1 MSNQSIKVA
10 IEPTLDK
17 YPNKLAIYWSATRPP
32 FILATIIPILLGTA
46 YSFYK
51 TGSINWSIFIFVLLA
66 GAFLHA
72 GVNVL
77 NDYYDS
83 LNGTDDFNTQRI
95 YPFTGGSRFIQN
107 EVLTNEQTRN
117 FGIILMLLV
126 VFIGFFL
133 VLQVGVS
140 LLVLGLFGMLIGW
153 AYSAPPLKLN
163 SRGLGELTVFIG
175 FSLLPLGAWLSQTG
189 ELSKSVVLVGLP
201 LGLLTSNLLY
211 INQFPDRKADIYANK
226 MHWVARFPTQLS
238 RWGYVFI
245 AISAWPILLVLIV
258 FDQLPMLSLISLVPA
273 LLSAIAIKELFKYHD
288 QPRNLE
294 KAIKITLFIMLS
306 HGVLLSLSLLY

>member
-32 FILATIIPILLGTA
+32 FILATIIPILLGTS

-51 TGSINWSIFIFVLLA
+51 TGSINWSIFILVLLA
-66 GAFLHA
+66 GTFLGA
-72 GVNVL
+72 GINVL

-83 LNGTDDFNTQRI
+83 LNGSDDNNTQRI

-107 EVLTNEQTRN
+107 KVLTKEQTLN

-140 LLVLGLFGMLIGW
+140 LLILGLFGMLIGW
-153 AYSAPPLKLN
+153 AYSAPPFKFH
-163 SRGLGELTVFIG
+163 SQGLGELAVFIG
-175 FSLLPLGAWLSQTG
+175 YSLLPLGAWLSQTG
-189 ELSKSVVLVGLP
+189 ELSKSVVLIALP

-226 MHWVARFPTQLS
+226 MNWVARLPTKLS

-245 AISAWPILLVLIV
+245 AISTWSILLVLIL

-273 LLSAIAIKELFKYHD
+273 LFNVIAIKELFKYHD